1 MSAEPASPQLLGR
14 VDRAAFAVALA
25 VRLRIGGLPVG
36 LTAIEVFARALA
48 VSPPRSRSALYW
60 TARIS
65 MVRHQRELAVFD
77 AVFAAV
83 FDDAVLDLGTN
94 RVPPVAAA
102 GDDRLAPVSGSP
114 RDEQAGTGLPWL
126 TLPPVVAEAADSDAE
141 FAVPERLPSRL
152 SALVDVPFE
161 QLSGSE
167 TRLLGQWLA
176 SAVRVWPSRRTRR
189 TTAASGGHRIA
200 LRSTIARSRRTG
212 WEPIELVHV
221 RPVRKPRRV
230 AMLCDVSQSMQAQ
243 ATAYLYL
250 MRALTLAADA
260 EVFAFATTLT
270 RLTNVLAHRSPEIA
284 IEQATGRV
292 ADRFGG
298 TRIATNIH
306 DLLGSH
312 HGDALRG
319 AIVIVASDGWDSDP
333 PSRLAGA
340 MARLR
345 RRAYRVIWLNPRAA
359 APGFAPEVSAM
370 AAALPY
376 CDSLLPAD
384 TFGSLAAAITEL
396 ASALNST
403 TSRGSR
409 DGTARH

>member
-1 MSAEPASPQLLGR
+1 VAAEHASPQLLRG

-25 VRLRIGGLPVG
+25 VRLRDRGVPVG
-36 LTAIEVFARALA
+36 LTAIEVLARALA

-65 MVRHQRELAVFD
+65 LVRHQSELAAFD
-77 AVFAAV
+77 AMFAAV
-83 FDDAVLDLGTN
+83 FDDAMLELGAH
-94 RVPPVAAA
+94 RAPPI
-102 GDDRLAPVSGSP
+102 GPSGEDRLAPVSGGA
-114 RDEQAGTGLPWL
+114 RDEQAGSGLPWVS
-126 TLPPVVAEAADSDAE
+126 LPPVVAGAEDSDAD
-141 FAVPERLPSRL
+141 FAVPERLPSALAARAEAPFDQL
-152 SALVDVPFE
+152 SAA
-161 QLSGSE
+161 E

-176 SAVRVWPSRRTRR
+176 AAVRVWPARRTRR
-189 TTAASGGHRIA
+189 TAVATGGHRIA

-221 RPVRKPRRV
+221 RAVHKPRPV
-230 AMLCDVSQSMQAQ
+230 VMLCDVSQSMQAQ

-250 MRALTLAADA
+250 MRALTLATDA

-270 RLTNVLAHRSPEIA
+270 RLTGVLAHRSPEAA

-298 TRIATNIH
+298 TRIATNVQ
-306 DLLGSH
+306 DLLASH
-312 HGDALRG
+312 HGHALRG

-333 PSRLAGA
+333 ATQLAAA

-359 APGFAPEVSAM
+359 APGFTPQVSAM

-384 TFGSLAAAITEL
+384 TFGSLAAAIGEIS
-396 ASALNST
+396 SAVSST
-403 TSRGSR
+403 RSRGSR
-409 DGTARH
+409 DGTARR